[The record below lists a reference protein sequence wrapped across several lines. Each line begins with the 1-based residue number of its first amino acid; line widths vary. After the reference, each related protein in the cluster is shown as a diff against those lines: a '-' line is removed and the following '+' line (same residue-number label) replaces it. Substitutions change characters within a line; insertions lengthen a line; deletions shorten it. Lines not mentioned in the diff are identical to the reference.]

1 MTPVYTTRAIV
12 LRAFRHGDNSAV
24 LKAYT
29 EVFGARTYMVRT
41 GKRSAARPAYL
52 QPLARVEL
60 VVTESGERDMHRV
73 REARLRLAY
82 GDAHVDQARAAVLL
96 FMQEVFYRTLR
107 EESPDA
113 GLFNCVEQL
122 LAEVDTGS
130 RPGLLPLLVLVRLAK
145 HLGFLPELPQPGED
159 RFDLQEGWFFRGPAP
174 HVHCMGPPIAS
185 VFAELLRTE
194 LNGGEMRMGGTVRRE
209 LLDHLL
215 VFFRM
220 HVEGFGQLRSP
231 EVLHA
236 LLH

>member
-1 MTPVYTTRAIV
+1 MSPLHTTRAIV
-12 LRAFRHGDNSAV
+12 LRAFRHGDNSVV

-29 EVFGARTYMVRT
+29 EAFGARTYVART
-41 GKRSAARPAYL
+41 GKRGAARPAYL

-60 VVTESGERDMHRV
+60 VVTESRERDMHRIQ
-73 REARLRLAY
+73 EARLRLPY
-82 GDAHVDQARAAVLL
+82 GDSHTDQARAAVLL

-107 EESPDA
+107 EESPDTA
-113 GLFNCVEQL
+113 LFNCLEQL

-130 RPGLLPLLVLVRLAK
+130 RPGMLPLLVLLRLAK

-159 RFDLQEGWFFRGPAP
+159 RFDMQEGWFFRGPAP
-174 HVHCMGPPIAS
+174 HAHCMEPPIAS
-185 VFAELLRTE
+185 VLAELLRAE
-194 LNGGEMRMGGTVRRE
+194 INGDDPLIGGAARRE
-209 LLDHLL
+209 LLDQLL